1 MSEAEVTQSGLVK
14 FYDPQRGFGFIAP
27 DSGTADVFFHA
38 TVLQRSGLEIVEKG
52 ERLKF
57 TVGNDNSG
65 RIRAVTVQPE

>member
-1 MSEAEVTQSGLVK
+1 MSEDVAMQGGLVK

-27 DSGTADVFFHA
+27 DNGTADVFFHA

-57 TVGNDNSG
+57 TVGNDNQG
-65 RIRAVTVQPE
+65 RVKAVTVQPE